1 MREKH
6 KTISWRLFNSVEDIA
21 KSTNSALAD
30 IKLLEAGHLLLAMFT
45 TGTRVA
51 NLINSPK
58 FIPSS
63 KARAITNKKFPFYIM
78 DDDRKISQGSIDK
91 LKNNVFNGAEQIE
104 FVLTNSENIL
114 TRVQEDTEESL
125 TTLIA
130 KVLIETGATS
140 TLTYK
145 TGSFLKVSL
154 SNRVHGKQKSWVMQC
169 CCR

>member
-58 FIPSS
+58 YIPSS
-63 KARAITNKKFPFYIM
+63 KRTITNEKFPFYIM

-125 TTLIA
+125 IILIA
-130 KVLIETGATS
+130 KALIETGATS
-140 TLTYK
+140 TLT
-145 TGSFLKVSL
+145 
-154 SNRVHGKQKSWVMQC
+154 
-169 CCR
+169 

>member
-1 MREKH
+1 MLVEEMREKH

-58 FIPSS
+58 YIPSS
-63 KARAITNKKFPFYIM
+63 KRAITNEKFPFYIM

-125 TTLIA
+125 IILIA
-130 KVLIETGATS
+130 KALIETGATS
-140 TLTYK
+140 TLT
-145 TGSFLKVSL
+145 
-154 SNRVHGKQKSWVMQC
+154 
-169 CCR
+169 